1 METSMAWHWGRGA
14 QRPALSVLLTDE
26 VPQHVGLWVAVPSE
40 AGRTPSDANVFFAAL
55 CPIFPNRIPPEVH
68 ER

>member
-1 METSMAWHWGRGA
+1 M
-14 QRPALSVLLTDE
+14 LLTDE